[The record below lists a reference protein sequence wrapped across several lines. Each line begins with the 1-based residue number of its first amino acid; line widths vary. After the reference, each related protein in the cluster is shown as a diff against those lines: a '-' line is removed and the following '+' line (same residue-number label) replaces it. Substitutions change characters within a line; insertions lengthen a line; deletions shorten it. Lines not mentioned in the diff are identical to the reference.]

1 MRLLLIAIIGVAILS
16 SCNSKS
22 NSKQT
27 AVMDENSSVHHVVVA
42 EVLQTSGYTYLFV
55 NENSKEYWMAINKAE
70 MNVGDELYFEDALQ
84 MKGFQSKELDR
95 VFDSVLFVQD
105 ISSQPIL
112 PGQHAQPAM
121 MPSGKQTTD
130 KLEEIEVSPV
140 PGGITIAE
148 LYKNRNDYAGKK
160 VILRGQV
167 VKVNNSIMN
176 RNWVHLQDGTD
187 DSGNYDLT
195 ITTGETLTVGVHATF
210 EGIVTLNKDFG
221 AGYSYELI
229 VEEAVQK

>member
-1 MRLLLIAIIGVAILS
+1 V
-16 SCNSKS
+16 K
-22 NSKQT
+22 
-27 AVMDENSSVHHVVVA
+27 EN
-42 EVLQTSGYTYLFV
+42 
-55 NENSKEYWMAINKAE
+55 NKEYWIAINKAE

-84 MKGFQSKELDR
+84 MKGFQSKELER

-112 PGQHAQPAM
+112 PGQHAQPAI
-121 MPSGKQTTD
+121 MPSGKQTSD
-130 KLEEIEVSPV
+130 RLEEIEVSPV

-160 VILRGQV
+160 VIVRGQV

-195 ITTGETLTVGVHATF
+195 ITTVETLTVGVHATF
-210 EGIVTLNKDFG
+210 EGIVALNKDFG